1 MGTRIWIGLVTVSW
15 VAMTVLLCRSEF
27 GARRQLG
34 GSIPAAMVW
43 QKMLT
48 APDQSTLEIRYHTNR
63 IGYCRWRPDVGQE
76 LATGAILLDDEDPME
91 GMVHQ
96 LSHYTLDVD
105 GNFALPDFP
114 TRIRFSMSLRLDTN
128 QMWRTF
134 DTRVVLRPDFY
145 ELSANAAAQTLQ
157 LRFEAGADRMDRRFR
172 FADLQNP
179 QKLLLEFGGPMLPM
193 MVAAAGVPLGT
204 NSVSPTALGLRWE
217 ARNDSIVI
225 GKNRVR
231 AYRLQA
237 KIFDRYKITFYV
249 SPVGEILR
257 GELPGGVTLINDQ
270 LAGLGNTAD
279 HD

>member
-1 MGTRIWIGLVTVSW
+1 MGTRIWIGLVTVLW
-15 VAMTVLLCRSEF
+15 VAMTLLLCRSEF

-76 LATGAILLDDEDPME
+76 LATGAILSEDEDPLE
-91 GMVHQ
+91 GMVQQ
-96 LSHYTLDVD
+96 LSSYTLDVD

-114 TRIRFSMSLRLDTN
+114 TRIRFTLSLKLDTN
-128 QMWRTF
+128 QTWRTF

-157 LRFEAGADRMDRRFR
+157 LRFEAGADRMDRQYRFS
-172 FADLQNP
+172 DLQNP

-204 NSVSPTALGLRWE
+204 NSVSPTSLGLRWE
-217 ARNDSIVI
+217 ARNDSILI

-231 AYRLQA
+231 AYRLQT
-237 KIFDRYKITFYV
+237 KLFDRYKITFYV

-257 GELPGGVTLINDQ
+257 GELPGDVTLINDQ
-270 LAGLGNTAD
+270 LAGLRSTAD